1 MKNSELKKM
10 TVKQLRQTAKDWD
23 VQIPN
28 NLSKPKTL
36 TAMLENKEFL
46 AKLEIEN
53 PEIGFFMINDY
64 KIELASNITNIASIK
79 ALVSYYCKFNDKKS
93 SEIVITAPSGLKF
106 KATEL
111 NNPRNFIKLKFGKFY
126 SDMDNDTLG
135 TLETQSTKLIIE
147 EIIKN
152 ANTIPLNWEKM
163 GAKTIVELNALI
175 LQTAKYMQSKGLLS
189 NDSMKLIS

>member
-1 MKNSELKKM
+1 
-10 TVKQLRQTAKDWD
+10 
-23 VQIPN
+23 
-28 NLSKPKTL
+28 
-36 TAMLENKEFL
+36 
-46 AKLEIEN
+46 
-53 PEIGFFMINDY
+53 
-64 KIELASNITNIASIK
+64 
-79 ALVSYYCKFNDKKS
+79 
-93 SEIVITAPSGLKF
+93 
-106 KATEL
+106 
-111 NNPRNFIKLKFGKFY
+111 
-126 SDMDNDTLG
+126 MDNDTLG

>member
-1 MKNSELKKM
+1 MGKFRLITKFIAKCSLLYFITLKFIKMKNSELKKM

-93 SEIVITAPSGLKF
+93 GEIVITAPSGLKF

-111 NNPRNFIKLKFGKFY
+111 NNPRNFIKLKFE
-126 SDMDNDTLG
+126 S
-135 TLETQSTKLIIE
+135 
-147 EIIKN
+147 IK
-152 ANTIPLNWEKM
+152 
-163 GAKTIVELNALI
+163 
-175 LQTAKYMQSKGLLS
+175 
-189 NDSMKLIS
+189 SMIYF